1 MLTLSLSVCR
11 KQKEL
16 IASLHCLYGIPVL
29 IVSLATAEPVPVTIV
44 RLMMNVKTKPA
55 LTAGRVTSRKAQTPS
70 PLRHTS
76 SQ

>member
-1 MLTLSLSVCR
+1 MLTLSLSVCI

-16 IASLHCLYGIPVL
+16 IASLHCLYGLL